1 MKNTIT
7 IEKKNVYGVERFYP
21 ICENAK
27 RFAMLTNSKTFNRDI
42 LAIIKSIGINIELK
56 KEVI

>member
-7 IEKKNVYGVERFYP
+7 IEKKSVYGVERFYP
-21 ICENAK
+21 VCENAK

-42 LAIIKSIGINIELK
+42 LSIIKSIGINVELK

>member
-21 ICENAK
+21 VCENAK

-42 LAIIKSIGINIELK
+42 LSIIKSIGINVELK
-56 KEVI
+56 KEII

>member
-7 IEKKNVYGVERFYP
+7 IEKKSVYGVDRFYP
-21 ICENAK
+21 VCENAK

-42 LAIIKSIGINIELK
+42 LSIIKSIGINVELK

>member
-1 MKNTIT
+1 MKNTII
-7 IEKKNVYGVERFYP
+7 IEKKSVYGVERFYP
-21 ICENAK
+21 VCENAK

-42 LAIIKSIGINIELK
+42 LSIIKSIGINVELK